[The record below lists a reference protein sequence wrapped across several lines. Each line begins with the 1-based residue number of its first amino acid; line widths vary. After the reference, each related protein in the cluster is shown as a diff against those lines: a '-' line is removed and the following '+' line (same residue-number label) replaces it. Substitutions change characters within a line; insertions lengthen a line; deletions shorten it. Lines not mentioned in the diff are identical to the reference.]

1 MLTLLAVILMAQAQ
15 PPQVG
20 AIHILVEAGDTVFL
34 DAREMG
40 MSSTAAGGML
50 INNVP
55 VGEHEVIV
63 RTPAGGNAVTKV
75 VVQVGETSMISISSL
90 GLRTRSR
97 GTDAAVEMQVGQQST
112 PCDLRVGTDHVTAA
126 GEELRIDHVHPGPQ
140 KVAIACGAR
149 SAAADVEIAP
159 GKIVT
164 FAADLTAHKL
174 RVVGERDR
182 VTSMVV
188 PTVQDAIMRLDLPF
202 SWKRTIAAT
211 LSPGMRPKSITQKG
225 MIAEAYFVTPDWEA
239 ANNMAM
245 QLKERSEVQTV
256 YVSVTEYTKDGYV
269 FLFRITFRTL

>member
-34 DAREMG
+34 DSRAMG
-40 MSSTAAGGML
+40 MSSTSAGGML

-55 VGEHEVIV
+55 IGEHEVIV
-63 RTPAGGNAVTKV
+63 RTPAGGNAVTRV
-75 VVQVGETSMISISSL
+75 VVQFGETSTISISSL

-97 GTDAAVEMQVGQQST
+97 GTDAAVEMQVGQQTT

-126 GEELRIDHVHPGPQ
+126 GEELRIDHVHPGTQ
-140 KVAIACGAR
+140 KVAIACGNKT
-149 SAAADVEIAP
+149 AAADVEIAP

-182 VTSMVV
+182 VTAMVV

-202 SWKRTIAAT
+202 SWKRAIAAT
-211 LSPGMRPKSITQKG
+211 LSPGMRPKSIVRKG
-225 MIAEAYFVTPDWEA
+225 MVVQAFFVTPDSEA
-239 ANNMAM
+239 AGNMAA
-245 QLKERSEVQTV
+245 QLKDRSEVQAV
-256 YVSVTEYTKDGYV
+256 YLTVTEYTKDGYV
-269 FLFRITFRTL
+269 FMFLITFRSL